1 LIPHTKTDPAYIS
14 SIVPAMPSTNP
25 NYVSIPSNNKTKK
38 NKMHQKFGKGI
49 YAKIAGYKTNAKSGP
64 DNYK

>member
-1 LIPHTKTDPAYIS
+1 M
-14 SIVPAMPSTNP
+14 VPAMPSTNP

-38 NKMHQKFGKGI
+38 NKIHQKFGSGI

-64 DNYK
+64 DNYE